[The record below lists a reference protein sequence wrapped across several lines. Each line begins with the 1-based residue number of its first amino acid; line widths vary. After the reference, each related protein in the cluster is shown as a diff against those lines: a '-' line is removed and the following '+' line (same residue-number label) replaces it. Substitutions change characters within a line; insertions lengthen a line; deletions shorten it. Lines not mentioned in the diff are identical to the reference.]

1 MLKKAITISGIY
13 GLVLTKLDV
22 LDTFKDIKICTSY
35 NINNQ
40 IVEDFPNDMSN
51 LKNITPI
58 YETLSGWEE
67 TTKGVTKFVDL
78 PLNAQNF
85 IRKIEILVDCKVD
98 IISTGPERDECIIIN
113 EVFN

>member
-1 MLKKAITISGIY
+1 MKKIVDKGYARAKE
-13 GLVLTKLDV
+13 VLTSKIEDLHKLTKA
-22 LDTFKDIKICTSY
+22 LI
-35 NINNQ
+35 
-40 IVEDFPNDMSN
+40 
-51 LKNITPI
+51 I

-67 TTKGVTKFVDL
+67 TTRGVTKFVDL

-85 IRKIEILVDCKVD
+85 IMKIEILVGCKVD